1 MLVHRRMLMSD
12 YALSAEIIAE
22 CKSEMIQHCSSLY
35 RQGASGTIDQRGGR
49 MIHCLLSAARKEKD
63 FSTEC
68 LSNIKSLVRAVDPG
82 DDIRAD
88 PLLETT
94 CRPVIDALCSK
105 IKPGESNVILCLLD
119 NIKNTRMTEECEDRL
134 MEVSYFM
141 VRDWR

>member
-1 MLVHRRMLMSD
+1 
-12 YALSAEIIAE
+12 
-22 CKSEMIQHCSSLY
+22 
-35 RQGASGTIDQRGGR
+35 
-49 MIHCLLSAARKEKD
+49 MIHCLLSAAGKEKD

-82 DDIRAD
+82 NDIRAD